1 MESLNRF
8 HAFYISAYNRGSI
21 LQIIVM
27 GMMKLKKVLVLGGT
41 RFFGKH
47 LVEALLQAGHD
58 VTIATRGIT
67 EDPFGSTV
75 KRLIVDREDEKQ
87 LAERLEDKNYDIVYD
102 NLCYSSNAAKI
113 VCKVLKGKTKK
124 YIMTSSMAVYKP
136 ALNLSEEDFNPYEY
150 EVAYGDR
157 NNFSYSEGKRLAE
170 AVLFQKATFPVVAV
184 RFPVVIGENDYTK
197 RLQFYVEH
205 IVRQEPVAVN
215 HLEGELSFIH
225 EKEAGEFLA
234 WCGMENIEGPINA
247 CSNGVVSTREIIR
260 FIEENM
266 GIKALVQEVGDNVAP
281 YNEVIN
287 CTLHNGKANELGFS
301 FRDLKI
307 EIEKVLHYYIYAM
320 K

>member
-1 MESLNRF
+1 
-8 HAFYISAYNRGSI
+8 
-21 LQIIVM
+21 M

-47 LVEALLQAGHD
+47 LVEALLQDGHD

-67 EDPFGSTV
+67 EDSFGCAV
-75 KRLIVDREDEKQ
+75 KRFVVDREDEKQ
-87 LAERLEDKNYDIVYD
+87 LAERLEDKSYDIVYD

-113 VCKVLKGKTKK
+113 ICEVLRGKTKK
-124 YIMTSSMAVYKP
+124 YIMTSSMAVYEP
-136 ALNLSEEDFNPYEY
+136 ALGLLEEDFNPYEY
-150 EVAYGDR
+150 EIAYGDR
-157 NNFSYSEGKRLAE
+157 TDFSYSEGKRLAE
-170 AVLFQKATFPVVAV
+170 AVVFQQATFPVVAV

-205 IVRQEPVAVN
+205 IMRQKFVAVN
-215 HLEGELSFIH
+215 HLDGELSFIH
-225 EKEAGEFLA
+225 EEEAGEFLA
-234 WCGMENIEGPINA
+234 WCGMKDIEGPINA
-247 CSNGVVSTREIIR
+247 CSNGAVSTREVIH
-260 FIEENM
+260 FIEENT

-301 FRDLKI
+301 FRELKI
-307 EIEKVLHYYIYAM
+307 EIEKVLRYYIHAM

>member
-1 MESLNRF
+1 MIPCFLYS
-8 HAFYISAYNRGSI
+8 SVYNDRGSI

-47 LVEALLQAGHD
+47 LVEALLQDGHD

-67 EDPFGSTV
+67 EDSFGSTV

-87 LAERLEDKNYDIVYD
+87 LEECLEDKSYDIVYD
-102 NLCYSSNAAKI
+102 NLCYSSNTAKI

-136 ALNLSEEDFNPYEY
+136 ARNLLEEDFNPYEY

-205 IVRQEPVAVN
+205 IMRQEPVAVN

-234 WCGMENIEGPINA
+234 WSGMENIEGPINA

-307 EIEKVLHYYIYAM
+307 EIEKVLHYYIHAM

>member
-1 MESLNRF
+1 
-8 HAFYISAYNRGSI
+8 
-21 LQIIVM
+21 M
-27 GMMKLKKVLVLGGT
+27 GMMNLKKVLVLGGT

-67 EDPFGSTV
+67 EDSFGSV
-75 KRLIVDREDEKQ
+75 VNRLIVDREDEKQ
-87 LAERLEDKNYDIVYD
+87 LAERLEDKSYDIVYD

-113 VCKVLKGKTKK
+113 MCEVLRGKAKK
-124 YIMTSSMAVYKP
+124 YVMTSSMAVYEP
-136 ALNLSEEDFNPYEY
+136 AIGLLEKNFNPYEY
-150 EVAYGDR
+150 AITYGSRKD
-157 NNFSYSEGKRLAE
+157 FTYSEGKRLAE
-170 AVLFQKATFPVVAV
+170 AVLFQQAIFPVVAV

-205 IVRQEPVAVN
+205 IMRQEPFAVN
-215 HLEGELSFIH
+215 DLDGELSFIH

-234 WCGMENIEGPINA
+234 WCGMKDIEGPINA
-247 CSNGVVSTREIIR
+247 CSNGVVSTGDVIH
-260 FIEENM
+260 FIEENT

-287 CTLHNGKANELGFS
+287 CTLHNGKASELGFP
-301 FRDLKI
+301 FRELKI
-307 EIEKVLHYYIYAM
+307 EIEQVLRYYIHAM